1 MSAITPIPNEHI
13 ENFFA
18 SLTDAILFFHKEQCP
33 HCKNMEKVLEKFST
47 KTPSVEFFSIDCE
60 KHPEL
65 QEKLSFYRVPT
76 IAFVR
81 NGEVIK
87 VHTGLMN
94 PRELKTLYTSL

>member
-33 HCKNMEKVLEKFST
+33 HCKNMEKVLEKFSA
-47 KTPSVEFFSIDCE
+47 KAPSVEIFSIDTE
-60 KHPEL
+60 NYPAL
-65 QEKLSFYRVPT
+65 LEKLSFARVPT

-94 PRELKTLYTSL
+94 PRELKALYASL